1 MQIVNIGS
9 LNIDYTYQVDAFVQP
24 GETKAALS
32 LDVHCGGK
40 GLNQSIALARAGVAI
55 CHAGLVGED
64 GAFLVER
71 LRQEGVDTR
80 WVQMVEQRTGHA
92 IIQVDQAG
100 QNCILLYPGTN
111 HGLTE
116 EYLDQ
121 VLQSVGPQDLVL
133 LQNETNLVGSILQKA
148 AQRGIPVALN
158 AAPMDEAIRSAPLE
172 LVRWLLV
179 NETEGAALSGQSE
192 PQAMLD
198 ALRQRFPQTAVVL
211 TLGEQGSAYDGEEG
225 RFFCPA
231 QRVDVV
237 DTTAAGDTFTGFF
250 LRAVLAGA
258 QTLQALEEATAASAL
273 AVTRPGAADS
283 IPSWEEVRARL
294 GQ

>member
-40 GLNQSIALARAGVAI
+40 GLNQSIALARAGVAV

-71 LRQEGVDTR
+71 LRQEGVGTR
-80 WVQMVEQRTGHA
+80 WVQVVEQRTGHA

-198 ALRQRFPQTAVVL
+198 ALRHRFPQTAVVL

-258 QTLQALEEATAASAL
+258 RPLQALEEATAASAL

>member
-40 GLNQSIALARAGVAI
+40 GLNQSIALARAGVAV

-80 WVQMVEQRTGHA
+80 WVQVVEQRTGHA

-211 TLGEQGSAYDGEEG
+211 TLGEQGSAYDGKEG

-258 QTLQALEEATAASAL
+258 QPLQALEEATAASAL